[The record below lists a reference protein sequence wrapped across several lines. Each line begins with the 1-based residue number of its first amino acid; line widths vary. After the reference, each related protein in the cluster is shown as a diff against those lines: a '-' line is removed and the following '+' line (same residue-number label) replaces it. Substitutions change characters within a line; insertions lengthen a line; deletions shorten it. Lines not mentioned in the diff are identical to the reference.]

1 MEIAILGAAVLGLLA
16 GAGTYHLWARRR
28 GSIDPRIR
36 AGLDATRTNVMIA
49 DENLDIIYV
58 NGTAQE
64 MMRAAEAD
72 IRKDLPAF
80 RADALLGANIDVFH
94 RNPAHQ
100 RGLLAGLKKTHV
112 SRLQIGGRSFRIIA
126 NPILDADGRHTGTV
140 VEWEDLTEQLQREAA
155 ERARAEEAARV
166 AAENLRI
173 RQALDNVTTNVM
185 VADQD
190 LNIVYMN
197 HTVRDMM
204 RRAQADIRKDLPSFD
219 VDRLMGANIDVF
231 HRNPAH
237 QRNLLAT
244 LTQTFTSNLKLGGRS
259 FRIIAN
265 PIRDEAGRRVGTVV
279 EWADRTEEVQTEEEV
294 QRVVEAVAAGDLR
307 QRVSLAGKSGA
318 FQRIGT
324 GINRLADDLTSLVAK
339 LQTASEEI
347 RRGTSDIAVG
357 NDDLSRRTSE
367 QAASLEETAASIEQI
382 TSTVAQTADN
392 ATRARDLA
400 SQARQTADDGG
411 TVARQAIEAMDS
423 VTDASRRMA
432 EIIRVID
439 DIAFQT
445 NLLALNA
452 AVEAARAGEQGRGFA
467 VVAAEVRTL
476 AQRSAESAKEIKN
489 LIEDSLRKVESGSS
503 LVNRSGA
510 TLQQIVDAVRKVSDI
525 VTEIAAATRE
535 QSSGIEQ
542 INSAITQLDQITQS
556 NAALVEQATAASR
569 SMADQGQQLYEIV
582 SRYHIE
588 TNAPRGAH
596 APHAQADASARATPL
611 RVAAG

>member
-1 MEIAILGAAVLGLLA
+1 MAIAILGAAVFGLLA
-16 GAGTYHLWARRR
+16 GAGAYHLWVRRR
-28 GSIDPRIR
+28 GTTDPRIR
-36 AGLDATRTNVMIA
+36 AALDATRTNVMIA
-49 DENLDIIYV
+49 DENLDIIYL
-58 NGTAQE
+58 NGTVHE
-64 MMRAAEAD
+64 MMRTAEAD

-112 SRLQIGGRSFRIIA
+112 SQLQIGGRSFRIIA
-126 NPILDADGRHTGTV
+126 NPIHDAQGRHSGTV
-140 VEWEDLTEQLQREAA
+140 VEWEDLTEQVQREAA
-155 ERARAEEAARV
+155 ERARAEEAARL
-166 AAENLRI
+166 AADNARI

-185 VADQD
+185 VADRD

-204 RRAQADIRKDLPSFD
+204 RRAQADIRKDLPAFD

-265 PIRDEAGRRVGTVV
+265 PIRDEAGRHVGTVV

-294 QRVVEAVAAGDLR
+294 QRVVDAVAAGDLR
-307 QRVSLAGKSGA
+307 QRISLTGKSGV

-382 TSTVAQTADN
+382 TSTVSQTADN
-392 ATRARDLA
+392 ATRARELA
-400 SQARQTADDGG
+400 GQARQTADDGG
-411 TVARQAIEAMDS
+411 TVARQAIEAMGS
-423 VTDASRRMA
+423 VTEASRRMA

-476 AQRSAESAKEIKN
+476 ARRSADSAKEIKN
-489 LIEDSLRKVESGSS
+489 LIEDSLQKVESGSS
-503 LVNRSGA
+503 LVSRSGA

-525 VTEIAAATRE
+525 VTEIASATHE

-542 INSAITQLDQITQS
+542 INSAITHLDQITQS

-569 SMADQGQQLYEIV
+569 SMADQGQQLYDIV
-582 SRYHIE
+582 SHYHVE
-588 TNAPRGAH
+588 SNAQRGAI
-596 APHAQADASARATPL
+596 APPAPATPL
-611 RVAAG
+611 RVAAR